1 MLFPSAIL
9 SALALFSAAQSVSAL
24 PAKPFPMARMESG
37 ELSIP
42 AERDNVPAAHQVYE
56 RSSAKFR
63 GGKKRLISDSIP
75 TFSDNGDVQVFK
87 GGAEGKRGVAP
98 IPDTIPTS
106 SENGVLKVFAGGNG
120 RRSED
125 MEERGTA
132 PIPDTI
138 PTSSENG
145 VLKVFTGGSGRRSEV
160 DERGVAPIPDTIPT
174 SSENGVLKVFTGGAA
189 RRSVEEERDVAPI
202 NDNVPTSSENGVLK
216 VFVGPGVAAR
226 RALEDVVE
234 RFFQDEFA
242 PVEKKM
248 NGKTKRAAVFGNAA
262 KIERGSSAV
271 PKRRLPKQ
279 LDDDSL

>member
-9 SALALFSAAQSVSAL
+9 SALALLSAAQSVAAL

-42 AERDNVPAAHQVYE
+42 AERDAATNHVYV

-75 TFSDNGDVQVFK
+75 TFSDDGDVQVFK
-87 GGAEGKRGVAP
+87 GGAGGRRDVAP
-98 IPDTIPTS
+98 IPDTVPTS
-106 SENGVLKVFAGGNG
+106 SENGVLKVFTGGNA

-125 MEERGTA
+125 IEVEERATA

-145 VLKVFTGGSGRRSEV
+145 VLKVFSSSDARRSEEV
-160 DERGVAPIPDTIPT
+160 EERATAPIPDSIPT
-174 SSENGVLKVFTGGAA
+174 SAENGVLKVFAGGNT
-189 RRSVEEERDVAPI
+189 RRTEERDVAPI

-216 VFVGPGVAAR
+216 VFVGPGTAAR
-226 RALEDVVE
+226 RALDEDEGRVL
-234 RFFQDEFA
+234 
-242 PVEKKM
+242 EKKM
-248 NGKTKRAAVFGNAA
+248 NGKTKRGGVFGNAA

-271 PKRRLPKQ
+271 PKRRLAKES
-279 LDDDSL
+279 DDDSL

>member
-9 SALALFSAAQSVSAL
+9 SALALFSAAQSVAAL
-24 PAKPFPMARMESG
+24 PTKPFPMARMESG

-87 GGAEGKRGVAP
+87 GGASAGDKRGVAP

-120 RRSED
+120 RRSDEAEV
-125 MEERGTA
+125 EERGTA

-145 VLKVFTGGSGRRSEV
+145 ILKVFTGGNGRRSEV
-160 DERGVAPIPDTIPT
+160 EERTTAPIPDTIPT

-189 RRSVEEERDVAPI
+189 RRSDEEERDVAPI

-216 VFVGPGVAAR
+216 VFVGPGAA
-226 RALEDVVE
+226 A
-234 RFFQDEFA
+234 
-242 PVEKKM
+242 
-248 NGKTKRAAVFGNAA
+248 GKTKKTVIGNAA
-262 KIERGSSAV
+262 KIERGSSAI
-271 PKRRLPKQ
+271 PKRRLPKEF
-279 LDDDSL
+279 DDDSL